1 MEAGRSGVVSCWMFL
16 ALVVFL
22 CGESL
27 AASFYGADHIH
38 VKIDDANSQTDCYLR
53 FRTSQRNGLVLLA
66 EGKTDYLIIELN
78 AGRVR
83 IRIDLGGGE
92 VLQESRPG
100 IRVND
105 LEWHEVKVKRQA
117 EKVSLIVDQTYTSTV
132 NTPVGFY
139 ELNIHN
145 GFYVGGDGTHHS
157 RYLSSSQPFRG
168 CISDATFN
176 GFNLLSSLVSSEE
189 RIVSGVTP
197 GCSREFFVTSEDPV
211 SFLSDTSYIALEKW
225 SSVASGSFEC
235 VFKTVAKSGILLYG
249 SGAPLSSDF
258 IALELNGG
266 RVNVL
271 MDKGNGMIEF
281 ASKFYVSDGVWHSIE
296 FRFTATFF
304 ELTIDLKS
312 ETMQV
317 DWGDN
322 RYLDLLS
329 YTFIGGVNTNIRS
342 SARADGLSSILDR
355 QDRGGSYI
363 GCMKDLKINK
373 REVTLRDALATENL
387 DIVCATPEFPTVP
400 TTVVSS
406 TISQE
411 EARAEISD
419 SYMTINPL
427 TVEEGG
433 QASLSTDN
441 IMINVDLKSIGVR
454 YSGVLIRVTKPPKH
468 GKIGQNVA
476 GRTASQQFTLLDLE
490 NAFIYYE
497 HDGTETRKDR
507 IHFRL
512 FFLANEDKVPPS
524 LLREEGY
531 VIKIEITPTNDA
543 PEINLPTGPDNV
555 FSLIQNTKRTV
566 TSEVLSAEDPDS
578 ESSTLVFSVLNSP
591 GQQDDTGYLERSDSP
606 GVSIDTF
613 TQEDVNLGKISYVH
627 QGPKHSRLA
636 LRVSDKEKVSST
648 AVLRIIALD
657 LELKEEINLGV
668 EVTRGDFSLIT
679 PDVLS
684 FETNSPEQDLPIRYD
699 VTKAPLQGELQ
710 RLQSDGVWRP
720 FTSFTQ
726 KNMQRKKVRYYS
738 SDPLLVKKKLP
749 TDSFT
754 FTATCTGV
762 KTGEFDFVI
771 RIPAIKIKLV
781 QNEQLVLKHIREK
794 ALSSRN
800 LLTVLENIVSFDP
813 DNVFYTV
820 MKNPEKGEL
829 QRVFGNSKEV
839 VSERTN
845 FSQLDIE
852 EERVSYALE
861 STVRTEIS
869 DSFVFQISAY
879 GAVSSLFQFN
889 ISYIPDRDS
898 IFVTNTGM
906 VVSEGEGKLLKPVFL
921 KVETLNTDRFRYT
934 VTRGPKYGKLQLI
947 DSKSGE
953 VAIDNV
959 QRFTNQDIANQAVLY
974 IHDDSESGDDSFSF
988 QAVPVVGTAKS
999 TYNDTFLISVD
1010 LKNDQAPE
1018 RVVNKV
1024 VQVVTGADK
1033 LITTKEL
1040 KYSDPDSGFDDSKLL
1055 YFLLGIPNGEV
1066 FYTNDTKT
1074 PIFTFS
1080 QLDLE
1085 QRRVIFRHDGSAY
1098 GRGVIR
1104 VSDGQ
1109 FYSTGLL
1116 EVRASSPFISIVN
1129 NTGIVVQKGNRLAI
1143 TLDNLAAITNIN
1155 ADRKDM
1161 VYVVTAGPTEGILE
1175 KDGKK
1180 ITEFTQMDL
1189 YESRIVY
1196 RHSDGD
1202 GLRDDFNFTIKVK
1215 GTEVKGKF
1223 KVRAFL
1229 ASYQKPP
1236 KVGTLKPLVVK
1247 EGKPAVITSQILS
1260 VTHPDSTP
1268 QEIVFTVTDAPK
1280 FGYLELMESFTDF
1293 DYQGD
1298 EAVSDSEDGTERM
1311 TSFTQQDVNDGRLQY
1326 VQTATNQLSDR
1337 FVLDVSN
1344 GILTSR
1350 DLVFEVEIVPKLV
1363 PVEVKNFTIL
1373 EGASTP
1379 LVENIVKVSN
1389 RHFVG
1394 LAWVYELLEGPSS
1407 GQIEST
1413 RGPGV
1418 ALRSFTSDQVRKQ
1431 FVFYV
1436 HNGADTLRDQFTIRA
1451 NATDGSTYSL
1461 PYTIYITVTPVNDAT
1476 PQVEVNNG
1484 LSVWEGS
1491 VTVVSTDDLSATDAD
1506 SSDENIVFEI
1516 TTPNNGRMALR
1527 SKPWREI
1534 LNFTQALLER
1544 GDIVFVHTGASTGG
1558 FRFQVND
1565 GKNIDDRKIF
1575 TITAKPL
1582 VISLQN
1588 NNELKAYPRTRQVL
1602 TVQNLRAVTNDRKGN
1617 RTIVFTITSPPK
1629 LGKLVKVLPDNSTV
1643 DISSFTQ
1650 EEVNKGVIAYLHRT
1664 LSEDSWTQVDQ
1675 FMFNVSSS
1683 FADAIP
1689 EQVFQISILYNNGN
1703 IVNQT
1708 ELSANIG
1715 LTITEGRGGTILMEH
1730 LDASN
1735 LLRRAGGEQLS
1746 DYIVRYNLTSLP
1758 RNGVLKLN
1766 DQNISRPVMLTQD
1779 KINQGQLR
1787 YKHDDSDT
1795 TADVFEFSVWLEK
1808 RGLATIQEQAVLKQK
1823 TLVSEKFNISI
1834 SPVNDQ
1840 PFKLL
1845 TKNPSLQVVQGFST
1859 TITSENLN
1867 TVDPDNPP
1875 SDIVYRII
1883 NGPNNGYLAFLQN
1896 SSESIRTFT
1905 QKDINDGKLVYIQDG
1920 TPSRGVFYFQVSDGV
1935 HRPLFKLFNLVVVPV
1950 SVSLVNNTGANI
1962 LQGSKSV
1969 AITRNH
1975 LSGYTNGK
1983 RENIMFQVLSPPK
1996 FGSIMLDNVTV
2007 SRFKQVDVDREKL
2020 VYIQRVLSEGMDSF
2034 KFTMYSSDSVLS
2046 NQTFNI
2052 TVAPRLKVNDQK
2064 VTLGGWVHLNK
2075 DWIDGSEL
2083 ESLTGSPP
2091 KFRVI
2096 EDPTYGRLVD
2106 SATFVPVSEF
2116 TQRDLEAGTVMF
2128 LVNMVNITNKAS
2140 ITDMFSLMVAAE
2152 GVQPAVANVRV
2163 KLLPPKARSEE
2174 LESTTNA
2181 TFNESSVT
2189 DTYPVGS
2196 VTGVDT
2202 NLIDEDSDITDGVFK
2217 DPNVINRGGKPIQD
2231 GVDEFTQGNM
2241 PRSTEPSVGYGQNTG
2256 IINPRIRHDN
2266 LAVVIP
2272 IVVILVLLI
2281 LIVIALVVFRMRK
2294 RDKRREDLPDGVVSI
2309 PPLNPESPDKLGSS
2323 PPMLLRGKMK
2333 GEKVPEVVPMHTT
2346 FSSKPECS
2354 PTMPCVKVT
2363 PLSGQGEDHKQKAGS
2378 PNGIS
2383 MTSLSSGSEKL
2394 GYDWSGVDPELV
2406 SHCRTTAPTLKR
2418 NQYWV

>member
-1 MEAGRSGVVSCWMFL
+1 
-16 ALVVFL
+16 
-22 CGESL
+22 
-27 AASFYGADHIH
+27 SFYGADHIH

-66 EGKTDYLIIELN
+66 EGKTDYLIVELN

-105 LEWHEVKVKRQA
+105 LEWHEVRVKRQA
-117 EKVSLIVDQTYTSTV
+117 EKVSLIVDQKYTSTV

-168 CISDATFN
+168 CISDAMFN
-176 GFNLLSSLVSSEE
+176 GYNLLSSLVSSEE

-197 GCSREFFVTSEDPV
+197 GCSREFFVTSEDPM

-225 SSVASGSFEC
+225 SSVESGSFEC

-266 RVNVL
+266 RVNIL

-281 ASKFYVSDGVWHSIE
+281 ASKYYVSDGVWHSIE

-304 ELTIDLKS
+304 ELTIDLKP

-329 YTFIGGVNTNIRS
+329 YTFIGGVNTNMRL
-342 SARADGLSSILDR
+342 SARGDGLSSILDR

-363 GCMKDLKINK
+363 GCMKNLKVNK
-373 REVTLRDALATENL
+373 QEVTLRDALATERL

-400 TTVVSS
+400 TTVMSS

-427 TVEEGG
+427 SVEEGG
-433 QASLSTDN
+433 RASLSTDN
-441 IMINVDLKSIGVR
+441 IMINVDLKSIGIR
-454 YSGVLIRVTKPPKH
+454 YSGVLIKVTKPPKH

-476 GRTASQQFTLLDLE
+476 GRTASQQFTLLDLQ

-531 VIKIEITPTNDA
+531 VIKIEVTPTNDA
-543 PEINLPTGPDNV
+543 PKINLPTDNV
-555 FSLIQNTKRTV
+555 FSLIKNTKRTL
-566 TSEVLSAEDPDS
+566 TPEVLSADDPDS

-591 GQQDDTGYLERSDSP
+591 VQQEDTGYLERSDDP

-613 TQEDVNLGKISYVH
+613 TQEDINLGKISYVH

-636 LRVSDKEKVSST
+636 LRVSDKEKISST

-657 LELKEEINLGV
+657 LELKEKVNLGL
-668 EVTRGDFSLIT
+668 EVTRGGFSLIT

-684 FETNSPEQDLPIRYD
+684 LETNSPEQDLPVRYD
-699 VTKAPLQGELQ
+699 IVRAPLQGELQ

-720 FTSFTQ
+720 VTSFTQ

-738 SDPLLVKKKLP
+738 SDPLLVERKLP
-749 TDSFT
+749 MDSFA
-754 FTATCTGV
+754 FTATCEGV
-762 KTGEFDFVI
+762 KTEEFDFNL
-771 RIPAIKIKLV
+771 RIPPVKIKLV

-800 LLTVLENIVSFDP
+800 LLTVLENIASFDP

-820 MKNPEKGEL
+820 VKNPEKGEL

-869 DSFVFQISAY
+869 DSFVFEISAY

-898 IFVTNTGM
+898 IFVTNAGM
-906 VVSEGEGKLLKPVFL
+906 VVSEGEGKLLKPEFL
-921 KVETLNTDRFRYT
+921 KVETLNTDRFRYS
-934 VTRGPKYGKLQLI
+934 VTRGPKHGKLQLI
-947 DSKSGE
+947 DPQSGE
-953 VAIDNV
+953 VAVDKA

-974 IHDDSESGDDSFSF
+974 IHDDSESGDDSFTF
-988 QAVPVVGTAKS
+988 QAVPIVGTAKS
-999 TYNDTFLISVD
+999 TYNDTFLITVK

-1024 VQVVTGADK
+1024 VQVVTGGEK
-1033 LITTKEL
+1033 LITTNEL
-1040 KYSDPDSGFDDSKLL
+1040 KYSDPDSGYDDSKLL
-1055 YFLLGIPNGEV
+1055 YFLLGIPNGDV
-1066 FYTNDTKT
+1066 FYTNDTST
-1074 PIFTFS
+1074 PIVTFS
-1080 QLDLE
+1080 QLALE
-1085 QRRVIFRHDGSAY
+1085 QRRVIFRHSGSSY

-1104 VSDGQ
+1104 VTDGQ

-1143 TLDNLAAITNIN
+1143 TSDNLAAITNIN
-1155 ADRKDM
+1155 AGKDDI
-1161 VYVVTAGPTEGILE
+1161 VYVVTSGPREGTLD

-1180 ITEFTQMDL
+1180 VTQFTQRDL
-1189 YESRIVY
+1189 YEARIVY
-1196 RHSDGD
+1196 EHSDGD

-1215 GTEVKGKF
+1215 ETEFKSRF

-1268 QEIVFTVTDAPK
+1268 QEIVFTVTEAPK
-1280 FGYLELMESFTDF
+1280 FGYLEMMESFTDF

-1298 EAVSDSEDGTERM
+1298 EATAEEESERM
-1311 TSFTQQDVNDGRLQY
+1311 MTFTQQDVNDGRLQY
-1326 VQTATNQLSDR
+1326 VQTASNQLSDR

-1363 PVEVKNFTIL
+1363 PVEVHNFTIL

-1379 LVENIVKVSN
+1379 LVENIIRVSN

-1418 ALRSFTSDQVRKQ
+1418 ALRSFTSDQQPNCESDRLIAEGRSEIRPKGGLGPRVRKQ

-1436 HNGADTLRDQFTIRA
+1436 HDGADTLRDQFTIRA

-1461 PYTIYITVTPVNDAT
+1461 PYTVYVTVTPVNDAT
-1476 PQVEVNNG
+1476 PQVVVNNG

-1491 VTVVSTDDLSATDAD
+1491 VTVVTTDDLSATDAD
-1506 SSDENIVFEI
+1506 SSDENVMFEI

-1527 SKPWREI
+1527 AKPWREI

-1544 GDIVFVHTGASTGG
+1544 EEIVFVHTA
-1558 FRFQVND
+1558 N
-1565 GKNIDDRKIF
+1565 
-1575 TITAKPL
+1575 
-1582 VISLQN
+1582 
-1588 NNELKAYPRTRQVL
+1588 
-1602 TVQNLRAVTNDRKGN
+1602 
-1617 RTIVFTITSPPK
+1617 
-1629 LGKLVKVLPDNSTV
+1629 
-1643 DISSFTQ
+1643 
-1650 EEVNKGVIAYLHRT
+1650 
-1664 LSEDSWTQVDQ
+1664 
-1675 FMFNVSSS
+1675 
-1683 FADAIP
+1683 
-1689 EQVFQISILYNNGN
+1689 YN
-1703 IVNQT
+1703 
-1708 ELSANIG
+1708 
-1715 LTITEGRGGTILMEH
+1715 
-1730 LDASN
+1730 
-1735 LLRRAGGEQLS
+1735 
-1746 DYIVRYNLTSLP
+1746 
-1758 RNGVLKLN
+1758 
-1766 DQNISRPVMLTQD
+1766 
-1779 KINQGQLR
+1779 
-1787 YKHDDSDT
+1787 
-1795 TADVFEFSVWLEK
+1795 
-1808 RGLATIQEQAVLKQK
+1808 
-1823 TLVSEKFNISI
+1823 
-1834 SPVNDQ
+1834 
-1840 PFKLL
+1840 
-1845 TKNPSLQVVQGFST
+1845 
-1859 TITSENLN
+1859 
-1867 TVDPDNPP
+1867 
-1875 SDIVYRII
+1875 
-1883 NGPNNGYLAFLQN
+1883 
-1896 SSESIRTFT
+1896 SIR
-1905 QKDINDGKLVYIQDG
+1905 
-1920 TPSRGVFYFQVSDGV
+1920 SVFD
-1935 HRPLFKLFNLVVVPV
+1935 P
-1950 SVSLVNNTGANI
+1950 
-1962 LQGSKSV
+1962 
-1969 AITRNH
+1969 
-1975 LSGYTNGK
+1975 
-1983 RENIMFQVLSPPK
+1983 
-1996 FGSIMLDNVTV
+1996 
-2007 SRFKQVDVDREKL
+2007 
-2020 VYIQRVLSEGMDSF
+2020 
-2034 KFTMYSSDSVLS
+2034 MY
-2046 NQTFNI
+2046 
-2052 TVAPRLKVNDQK
+2052 
-2064 VTLGGWVHLNK
+2064 
-2075 DWIDGSEL
+2075 
-2083 ESLTGSPP
+2083 
-2091 KFRVI
+2091 
-2096 EDPTYGRLVD
+2096 
-2106 SATFVPVSEF
+2106 
-2116 TQRDLEAGTVMF
+2116 
-2128 LVNMVNITNKAS
+2128 
-2140 ITDMFSLMVAAE
+2140 
-2152 GVQPAVANVRV
+2152 
-2163 KLLPPKARSEE
+2163 
-2174 LESTTNA
+2174 
-2181 TFNESSVT
+2181 
-2189 DTYPVGS
+2189 
-2196 VTGVDT
+2196 
-2202 NLIDEDSDITDGVFK
+2202 
-2217 DPNVINRGGKPIQD
+2217 
-2231 GVDEFTQGNM
+2231 
-2241 PRSTEPSVGYGQNTG
+2241 
-2256 IINPRIRHDN
+2256 
-2266 LAVVIP
+2266 
-2272 IVVILVLLI
+2272 
-2281 LIVIALVVFRMRK
+2281 
-2294 RDKRREDLPDGVVSI
+2294 
-2309 PPLNPESPDKLGSS
+2309 
-2323 PPMLLRGKMK
+2323 KM
-2333 GEKVPEVVPMHTT
+2333 
-2346 FSSKPECS
+2346 
-2354 PTMPCVKVT
+2354 
-2363 PLSGQGEDHKQKAGS
+2363 
-2378 PNGIS
+2378 
-2383 MTSLSSGSEKL
+2383 
-2394 GYDWSGVDPELV
+2394 
-2406 SHCRTTAPTLKR
+2406 
-2418 NQYWV
+2418 